1 MATTVPYGQLAGNV
15 NQFMTGQAM
24 APYLAN
30 LPNFA
35 TNMGKRSENTTAM
48 LEGDLPQDVIQQ
60 IAQQAAER
68 GIAGGAPSSPNS
80 GAAYL
85 RALGLNSLQMQQQGA
100 QQFSQE
106 IADTPVPELWNPMAM
121 HVPMIMGQ
129 QEEQAA
135 NRGMMFANQQNQ
147 AQLRSQPRKKTLD
160 DLKMYSFWNSG
171 GGF

>member
-1 MATTVPYGQLAGNV
+1 MATTVPYEDLASGV

-35 TNMGKRSENTTAM
+35 ANMGKRSENTTQM
-48 LEGDLPQDVIQQ
+48 LEGQVPQDVIQQ

-68 GIAGGAPSSPNS
+68 GISGGAPSSPNS

-106 IADTPVPELWNPMAM
+106 IADTPVPEIWNPMSLA
-121 HVPMIMGQ
+121 VPMMLGQ
-129 QEEQAA
+129 QEQNAARQGVAVQQSQKTAQAA
-135 NRGMMFANQQNQ
+135 SDAWNKNRSTSPWSMRPSVFG
-147 AQLRSQPRKKTLD
+147 
-160 DLKMYSFWNSG
+160 
-171 GGF
+171 